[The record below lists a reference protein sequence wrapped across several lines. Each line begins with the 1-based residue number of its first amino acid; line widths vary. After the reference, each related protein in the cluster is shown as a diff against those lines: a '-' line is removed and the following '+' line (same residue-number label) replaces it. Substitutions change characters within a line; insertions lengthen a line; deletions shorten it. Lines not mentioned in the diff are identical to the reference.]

1 MMKQPHNPQN
11 IPSRVPQGTATDS
24 DAGRSRASRKQRI
37 RGCGVP
43 ATVWF
48 TPHPDS
54 PHHDVQKEK
63 TNSAWPAS
71 QGPWRRDFRP
81 WAVAE
86 MVRQFTAADGH
97 YAIIRA
103 CLQDARHL
111 PDRAIT
117 RRRRSTAEGD
127 LSGDTTTTIRA
138 GYDLV
143 VVVESDDEFPSSEQD
158 SHDEFAADEDRE
170 LQDRRVPIPE
180 PLTVLIKGA
189 KRMLGDGGILA
200 VQLPR
205 PTPGAGFR
213 DGTGEVIKDARC
225 AGFTYLQHIALVD
238 SFIDH
243 DGLAPLIPQADL
255 DAFWAARSQ
264 GLTVHARAHSDLL
277 IFRKPE
283 KDNTLA

>member
-1 MMKQPHNPQN
+1 MTKPHNHQN
-11 IPSRVPQGTATDS
+11 NPSDTPLRTATDS
-24 DAGRSRASRKQRI
+24 DTGRNRAPRKQRI

-54 PHHDVQKEK
+54 PSHDVRKE
-63 TNSAWPAS
+63 TINSAWPDDQGAS
-71 QGPWRRDFRP
+71 RREFRP
-81 WAVAE
+81 WAMAE
-86 MVRQFTAADGH
+86 MVRQFTAAGGH

-103 CLQDARHL
+103 CLQDAGRL
-111 PDRAIT
+111 PDGAIT

-127 LSGDTTTTIRA
+127 LSGDTATTIRA

-143 VVVESDDEFPSSEQD
+143 VVVGSDDDFPRREKD
-158 SHDEFAADEDRE
+158 SHDEFAAYEDRE
-170 LQDRRVPIPE
+170 PQDWHAPIPE

-189 KRMLGDGGILA
+189 KRMLGHGGILA
-200 VQLPR
+200 VQMPR
-205 PTPGAGFR
+205 PTPGAGFS
-213 DGTGEVIKDARC
+213 DGTGEAIKNARR

-243 DGLAPLIPQADL
+243 DGLTSLIPQADM

-264 GLTVHARAHSDLL
+264 GLTVHTRAHSDLL
-277 IFRKPE
+277 IFRKPA
-283 KDNTLA
+283 KDNTVA

>member
-1 MMKQPHNPQN
+1 MTKQPHNLHNNPHP
-11 IPSRVPQGTATDS
+11 IPQGTATEPATD
-24 DAGRSRASRKQRI
+24 RNRAPRKQRI

-43 ATVWF
+43 PTVWF

-54 PHHDVQKEK
+54 SSHDARKE
-63 TNSAWPAS
+63 NNSSAWPEDQGAS
-71 QGPWRRDFRP
+71 RREFRP

-86 MVRQFTAADGH
+86 MVRQFTAVDGH

-103 CLQDARHL
+103 RLNGPGGL
-111 PDRAIT
+111 PDGAIT
-117 RRRRSTAEGD
+117 RRRRATAEGD
-127 LSGDTTTTIRA
+127 LSGDTATTIRA

-143 VVVESDDEFPSSEQD
+143 IVVGSDDEFPREETN
-158 SHDEFAADEDRE
+158 SHDEFAADENRE
-170 LQDRRVPIPE
+170 PRDWSAPVPE
-180 PLTVLIKGA
+180 PLTVLIQGA
-189 KRMLGDGGILA
+189 KRMLGHDGILA

-205 PTPGAGFR
+205 PTPGPRFN
-213 DGTGEVIKDARC
+213 DGTGEVIKNARR

-243 DGLAPLIPQADL
+243 DGLTPLVPQTDL
-255 DAFWAARSQ
+255 DAFWTARSQ

-283 KDNTLA
+283 KETALA

>member
-1 MMKQPHNPQN
+1 MTKQPHNLQN
-11 IPSRVPQGTATDS
+11 NPSRIPQGTATESNTD
-24 DAGRSRASRKQRI
+24 RNRAPRKQRI

-43 ATVWF
+43 PTVWF

-54 PHHDVQKEK
+54 SSHDARKE
-63 TNSAWPAS
+63 TNDSAGPEDQGAS
-71 QGPWRRDFRP
+71 RREFRP

-86 MVRQFTAADGH
+86 MVRQFTAVDGH

-103 CLQDARHL
+103 CLQDAEGL
-111 PDRAIT
+111 PDGATT
-117 RRRRSTAEGD
+117 RRRRATAEGD
-127 LSGDTTTTIRA
+127 LSGDTATTIRA

-143 VVVESDDEFPSSEQD
+143 IVVGSDDEFPRDETN
-158 SHDEFAADEDRE
+158 SHDEFAAEEDRE
-170 LQDRRVPIPE
+170 PRDWSAPVPE

-205 PTPGAGFR
+205 PTPGAGFS
-213 DGTGEVIKDARC
+213 DGTGEVIKNARR

-243 DGLAPLIPQADL
+243 DGLTPLIPQADL

-264 GLTVHARAHSDLL
+264 GLTIHTRAHSDLL

-283 KDNTLA
+283 RETTLA